1 MKNILIHRNRQKRDI
16 ICSKLYSNNKDF
28 KFLNELENKT
38 HKKSNVN
45 SLYKTILNFK
55 MKNKEKYFFIMT
67 KFIHYNLMFLLLIST
82 VLKMNCLIRIILK
95 DSNITLKVSQSGTQK
110 IFNNKT
116 IPDEILID
124 GKSQS
129 IKNFQD
135 LNPENNVSLI
145 WKEAINNC
153 EGMFDGCN
161 TTIEINFTNFDAKK
175 CSELNEIVIH

>member
-1 MKNILIHRNRQKRDI
+1 MKNILIHRNKQKRDI

-55 MKNKEKYFFIMT
+55 MKNKEKSFFIMK
-67 KFIHYNLMFLLLIST
+67 KFIYYYLIFLLLIST
-82 VLKMNCLIRIILK
+82 VLQMNCLKNIILK
-95 DSNITLKVSQSGTQK
+95 DSIITLKVSQNGTQK
-110 IFNNKT
+110 IFNRGT

-124 GKSQS
+124 RISKS
-129 IKNFQD
+129 IKNSDDLNPENND

-145 WKEAINNC
+145 WKKE
-153 EGMFDGCN
+153 
-161 TTIEINFTNFDAKK
+161 K
-175 CSELNEIVIH
+175 